1 MGLLGKILLVFNFLV
16 AAGLAYLIAQD
27 WSKRHDAAAIALR
40 HQLVLVGLPVDPP
53 TSEGSGV
60 PLKIETAG
68 GYVVETARPK
78 LIADHFQGVD
88 GGPALGGPPPK
99 SQVEEVKRVQGKV
112 DAQLAAAASPADK
125 LALLCGRFTQ
135 QGFTAGWLA
144 ALAESYEERE
154 LVRTLA
160 ATPARQPVNPAD
172 VERDAAAAEA
182 MLKRK
187 FEAVL
192 NKPNP
197 QAATEEAAK
206 LKELSEAIRQ
216 TDAAARNANQAFAT
230 NPNPQ
235 TRQALTAALEGVQRA
250 LDEHREYLTGL
261 PARPGREVPKA
272 FVGAAGARD
281 ESDRRRRIAHLLAH
295 LDKDAA
301 WQKRVALVVG
311 LRTYLAAVQ
320 DQVTRLK
327 DIAAGVQQQMVLDQA
342 TFSETY
348 EVLKNLANYRA
359 ILLDQQAR
367 LTADLA
373 AQRARDR
380 EEVQQRLAQLQR
392 RQQDLADLQAQ
403 VAAALTRQGQV
414 EQGLFAVEKQVG
426 ETMQRNLELEQKLAQ
441 AENAKAGK

>member
-1 MGLLGKILLVFNFLV
+1 MGTLGKVLLFVNLLV
-16 AAGLAYLIAQD
+16 AAGLVYVISQD
-27 WSKRHDAAAIALR
+27 WAKRHDAAAVALR
-40 HQLVLVGLPVDPP
+40 HQLMLVGLPVEPQ
-53 TSEGSGV
+53 TSAESGV

-68 GYVVETARPK
+68 GYVVETASPK
-78 LIADHFQGVD
+78 LLADHFQGAD

-135 QGFTAGWLA
+135 QGFTPGWLA

-187 FEAVL
+187 FEAVVT
-192 NKPNP
+192 KPNP
-197 QAATEEAAK
+197 QAATEEAAR
-206 LKELSEAIRQ
+206 LKELSDAVRQ
-216 TDAAARNANQAFAT
+216 ADAQVRQATQNFAANS
-230 NPNPQ
+230 NPQ
-235 TRQALTAALEGVQRA
+235 TRQALTAALQGMTKA
-250 LDEHREYLTGL
+250 LDDQ
-261 PARPGREVPKA
+261 KA
-272 FVGAAGARD
+272 FLADAGASAARD
-281 ESDRRRRIAHLLAH
+281 EPDRRRRIAHLLAH

-320 DQVTRLK
+320 DQVARLK
-327 DIAAGVQQQMVLDQA
+327 DMAAGVQQQMVLDQA

-373 AQRARDR
+373 AQRTRDR

-403 VAAALTRQGQV
+403 VAAALTRQGQI

-426 ETMQRNLELEQKLAQ
+426 ETMQRNLELEQKLAE
-441 AENAKAGK
+441 AETAKAGK